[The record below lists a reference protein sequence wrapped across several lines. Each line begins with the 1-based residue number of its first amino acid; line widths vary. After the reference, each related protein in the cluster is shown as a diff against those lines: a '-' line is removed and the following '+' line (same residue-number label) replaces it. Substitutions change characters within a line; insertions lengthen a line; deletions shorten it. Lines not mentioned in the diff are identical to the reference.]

1 MQFTIIFALLVAI
14 IAVMFALQNPTPVVL
29 HLIAW
34 DIEKPLALF
43 MLVALALGAILIS
56 ILSVP
61 AWFRAQKIKKN
72 HNKEISE
79 LEDSLSKYRSN
90 LIDAQNSNKDLRQ
103 KLIELEESRSALEK
117 AQTKAEEEISDLH
130 EALAKADLTT
140 QEAEQAKAEAL
151 EAREQMDQA
160 LKSLEMFIA
169 EAAESAK
176 ECEDVVRESNYT
188 PALED
193 GTGSV
198 IPAEIETEALDEADE
213 EEFVENDDDEDDPDE
228 A

>member
-43 MLVALALGAILIS
+43 MLVALALGAIMIS

-160 LKSLEMFIA
+160 LKSLELYIA
-169 EAAESAK
+169 EAAESAQ
-176 ECEDVVRESNYT
+176 ECEEVIRDSDQK
-188 PALED
+188 PAGDEKAEP
-193 GTGSV
+193 V
-198 IPAEIETEALDEADE
+198 IPAENETEAVNETD
-213 EEFVENDDDEDDPDE
+213 EEFVENNDESDPEE

>member
-43 MLVALALGAILIS
+43 ILVAVAIGAIMIS

-72 HNKEISE
+72 HNKEVSE

-160 LKSLEMFIA
+160 LKSLELFIA

-176 ECEDVVRESNYT
+176 ECEDVIQESDPAPAREEAS
-188 PALED
+188 E
-193 GTGSV
+193 SV
-198 IPAEIETEALDEADE
+198 IPAEIVSEADNEADE
-213 EEFVENDDDEDDPDE
+213 EEFVNTDDPDDPDE